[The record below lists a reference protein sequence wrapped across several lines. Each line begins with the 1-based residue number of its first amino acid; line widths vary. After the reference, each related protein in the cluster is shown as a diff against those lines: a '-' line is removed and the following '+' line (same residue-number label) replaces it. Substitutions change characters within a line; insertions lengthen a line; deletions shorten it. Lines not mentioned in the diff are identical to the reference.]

1 MNVTVE
7 GDHIVFRVSYH
18 ESQKAK
24 SAGARWHAASRTW
37 RAKSSRLT
45 AAAVLANF
53 SEGEYC
59 PTIRDMAG
67 SSVDIPEML
76 HGPDALIKDRVL
88 RPRQLSAVM
97 KAWPHPGFALFHVM
111 GCVSADTEIQCL
123 LASGKGRKLTI
134 EQMYARNG
142 KRTRARCLKGD
153 QFGQHDVEEVVYSGV
168 KFTYTL
174 ALSDGKSLRATK
186 DHRILTPEGWK
197 ALGSLSVGEEVIVNG
212 RVRGGTP
219 VNKPDGDGYIRVR
232 NKEHPRAWKSAKMV
246 YQHILVMEDLL
257 DRYLENGEVVHHKNG
272 IKHDNRPENL
282 ELLSERDHLSVA
294 HGRQYRANLD
304 GGISTVSGGSIVV
317 VPKKAQVVSIIPF
330 GEEPTYDVC
339 MKDPHHNFVANGIVV
354 HNSGKTLSTIAL
366 ANLRRSH
373 ELIDRLLIICPTSI
387 KGVWKKEIGLYS
399 AMPYDLQVLEAGA
412 KLKPYEGYP
421 ALVVGVEAL
430 SQGGAADIAESF
442 VAGGRTM
449 VVVDESS
456 TIKNHDAGRTEKC
469 WGIGQSA
476 AFRLILTGTNVTQ
489 GIQDLFAQMYFVDPA
504 IIGELSYYSF
514 RNKYCIMGGF
524 EQRKIVGYRDIGALF
539 DRIRPYCDVV
549 RKGDMKLPP
558 KQYQIRE
565 VKASPAQIKAC
576 KELARDMKTQ
586 LGDKM
591 VTTQNALEAL
601 LRFQQIAGGFDPDG
615 DPLPSNPKLAEL
627 LAILREFDGKAI
639 IWARYLPEIAAIT
652 TALDKEWPG
661 ACLSMYGATAPSSR
675 QAMVDAFQSDP
686 KVRFFVTNQ
695 ATGGK
700 GLTLTAATLSVYYS
714 NTFSLEDRLQSEDR
728 NHRIGQE
735 NEVTYID
742 LKSDLKVDT
751 LVLNALLN
759 KKEVADYVGDSLRID
774 DLA

>member
-1 MNVTVE
+1 MNVTLE
-7 GDHIVFRVSYH
+7 GGHIVFRVSYH

-37 RAKSSRLT
+37 RAKPSRLT
-45 AAAVLANF
+45 AAAVVANF
-53 SEGEYC
+53 KEGEYC

-67 SSVDIPEML
+67 SSVKIPEML
-76 HGPDALIKDRVL
+76 HSPDALIKDRVL
-88 RPRQLSAVM
+88 RPKQLSAVM

-111 GCVSADTEIQCL
+111 GA
-123 LASGKGRKLTI
+123 
-134 EQMYARNG
+134 
-142 KRTRARCLKGD
+142 
-153 QFGQHDVEEVVYSGV
+153 
-168 KFTYTL
+168 
-174 ALSDGKSLRATK
+174 
-186 DHRILTPEGWK
+186 
-197 ALGSLSVGEEVIVNG
+197 
-212 RVRGGTP
+212 
-219 VNKPDGDGYIRVR
+219 
-232 NKEHPRAWKSAKMV
+232 
-246 YQHILVMEDLL
+246 
-257 DRYLENGEVVHHKNG
+257 
-272 IKHDNRPENL
+272 
-282 ELLSERDHLSVA
+282 
-294 HGRQYRANLD
+294 
-304 GGISTVSGGSIVV
+304 
-317 VPKKAQVVSIIPF
+317 
-330 GEEPTYDVC
+330 
-339 MKDPHHNFVANGIVV
+339 
-354 HNSGKTLSTIAL
+354 GKTLSTIAL

-430 SQGGAADIAESF
+430 SQGGAAGIAESF

-469 WGIGQSA
+469 WEIGQLA

-524 EQRKIVGYRDIGALF
+524 EQRKIVGYRDIGVLF

-661 ACLSMYGATAPSSR
+661 ACLSMWGATAPESR
-675 QAMVDAFQSDP
+675 QMMVDTFQNDP

-735 NEVTYID
+735 NEVTYVD

-759 KKEVADYVGDSLRID
+759 KKEVADYVGDNLRID